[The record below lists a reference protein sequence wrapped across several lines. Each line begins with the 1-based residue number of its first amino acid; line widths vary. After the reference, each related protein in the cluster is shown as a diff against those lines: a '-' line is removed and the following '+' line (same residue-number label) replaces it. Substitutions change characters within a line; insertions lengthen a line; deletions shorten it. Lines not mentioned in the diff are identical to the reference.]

1 MRLSARN
8 IASKSTSPWPGET
21 KSQPRPGWP
30 KSTWPPRIEER
41 PSSRRLESLT
51 WAWKMRVAELVDE
64 GGGVEELVLEV
75 AGVEVD
81 PEAGAVADRR
91 QRLARGQEV
100 VGDLGRVDLEREA
113 HALGLE
119 DVDDRPPALGEL
131 LIAALDRRE
140 VVGRERVEEVPDRR
154 AGEAGDDV
162 DAELRRGPRGVH
174 HPLGRPLPHAFG
186 LAVAPDL
193 GREHRPVAV
202 VDRVADGLAD
212 EVLADRPAAQPV
224 ALEQRP
230 HAGRVARVA
239 RAPPRR
245 RSGRPSTRARG
256 RRSPSRRT
264 WPPAPPAAGPPTGR

>member
-1 MRLSARN
+1 MKAAESRN
-8 IASKSTSPWPGET
+8 WCSRWLGSKLIPKPG
-21 KSQPRPGWP
+21 P
-30 KSTWPPRIEER
+30 
-41 PSSRRLESLT
+41 
-51 WAWKMRVAELVDE
+51 
-64 GGGVEELVLEV
+64 
-75 AGVEVD
+75 
-81 PEAGAVADRR
+81 VADRR
-91 QRLARGQEV
+91 ERLARGQEV

-119 DVDDRPPALGEL
+119 DVDDRAPALGEL
-131 LIAALDRRE
+131 LVAALDRRE

-230 HAGRVARVA
+230 HAGRVSRVA
-239 RAPPRR
+239 ERLRDVEVIAPARELEAVEAPVAAL
-245 RSGRPSTRARG
+245 GRQLRQRQVRPL
-256 RRSPSRRT
+256 
-264 WPPAPPAAGPPTGR
+264 AGEERHGP